1 MRSRVALA
9 AMLLTAAG
17 TAAVA
22 GTAEEALQAARDRYP
37 TVDVR
42 SAEATPLPGVFK
54 YDMGGETVYGD
65 AGARY
70 LILGK
75 LVDMDANPAP
85 QPGYAEVAGRSF
97 LLQDGDRGEL
107 VVFSDP
113 DCPYCAML
121 ERRLVAGELSGWR
134 IGVVLIRST
143 GGTGEVAARI
153 LCSAD
158 PGRAYR
164 SYLLEGREPDS
175 CEGGDAAAHEEVA
188 ARLGVTATPTF
199 MVPSGALVAG
209 LPEASELRDW
219 AERGQPVR

>member
-9 AMLLTAAG
+9 AMFLSAAG
-17 TAAVA
+17 TVA
-22 GTAEEALQAARDRYP
+22 IAGGAEEALQTARERYP
-37 TVDVR
+37 TTDVR

-54 YDMGGETVYGD
+54 FDIGGETVYGD
-65 AGARY
+65 ANARY

-75 LVDMDANPAP
+75 LVDMEASPAP
-85 QPGYAEVAGRSF
+85 RPGYAEVAERSF

-113 DCPYCAML
+113 NCPYCAMF
-121 ERRLVAGELSGWR
+121 ERRLAAGELSGWR

-143 GGTGEVAARI
+143 GGTGEVAERI

-164 SYLLEGREPDS
+164 SFLLEAREPER
-175 CEGGDAAAHEEVA
+175 CEGGDAAAHEAVA
-188 ARLGVTATPTF
+188 ADLRVNATPTF

-209 LPEASELRDW
+209 LPGPPELLEW
-219 AERGQPVR
+219 AERGQAKR